1 MATVATVARGA
12 GARAAAAGLRGGG
25 GTAARGRPR
34 AGCARRLCTAPA
46 AVDMKRYL
54 WARYHEAK
62 RSTDG
67 ECEPQPAPLA
77 RGPSGPS
84 PYRCCEAPAETE
96 SRTWQLLLPCLS
108 PALKAVSYLGIA
120 QPGVGLGSALGRRES
135 SKGVSRKMLSQTPL
149 GVVIHP
155 GNGSGSPVSCHA
167 VLDRLQRRRLSQE
180 AEPVSLVQ
188 RDGVG

>member
-67 ECEPQPAPLA
+67 ECEPQPAPLTLPLLRGSRGDGVQNLATLASLSFPCSKSCFIPGDCSA
-77 RGPSGPS
+77 RSGPRKCS
-84 PYRCCEAPAETE
+84 GPPREFQGRQSEDVIPNTVRCCH
-96 SRTWQLLLPCLS
+96 S
-108 PALKAVSYLGIA
+108 PW
-120 QPGVGLGSALGRRES
+120 EW
-135 SKGVSRKMLSQTPL
+135 
-149 GVVIHP
+149 
-155 GNGSGSPVSCHA
+155 
-167 VLDRLQRRRLSQE
+167 
-180 AEPVSLVQ
+180 
-188 RDGVG
+188 